1 MITTSPSEFLDACAA
16 LTPLPDAMA
25 TARAAFL
32 VTPTGLTLAAESAQD
47 NRYMDLTCT
56 VDPLRAL
63 AQHAALAQALRAD
76 CPVITFAGDPA
87 TPDAVFP
94 NNVFATAAGK
104 LIVGRMRHAVRQREA
119 ERDDIRGFFGEL
131 LGYGE
136 IDLSGCRDL
145 VAELTGSLVID
156 HRRGVGYCGLGERC
170 DPAGAQAMHQAFG
183 LRLTLCFELAAG
195 EYHTNVVLALL
206 AGRAAIIAADGF
218 ADPAVPQAIA
228 QACDERVI
236 WLTPAQKQA
245 FAGNAITLSDERV
258 WMSTCAAAS
267 LTGEQIE
274 ALSGY
279 GFSVGAVDLSEIEKA
294 GGSLRCC
301 VGEIF

>member
-16 LTPLPDAMA
+16 LAPLPEAMT

-32 VTPTGLTLAAESAQD
+32 VAPTGLTLAAESAQD
-47 NRYMDLTCT
+47 NRYMDLARA

-76 CPVITFAGDPA
+76 CPVITFAGDPT

-94 NNVFATAAGK
+94 NNVFATAAGR
-104 LIVGRMRHAVRQREA
+104 LIVGRMRHPVRQREA
-119 ERDDIRGFFGEL
+119 ERADIRGFFGEL
-131 LGYGE
+131 LGYDE

-170 DPAGAQAMHQAFG
+170 DLAGAQAMHQAFG

-218 ADPAVPQAIA
+218 ADPVVPQAIA
-228 QACDERVI
+228 RACDERVI

-245 FAGNAITLSDERV
+245 FASNAITLSDERV
-258 WMSTCAAAS
+258 WMSAAAAAA

-274 ALSGY
+274 ALRGY